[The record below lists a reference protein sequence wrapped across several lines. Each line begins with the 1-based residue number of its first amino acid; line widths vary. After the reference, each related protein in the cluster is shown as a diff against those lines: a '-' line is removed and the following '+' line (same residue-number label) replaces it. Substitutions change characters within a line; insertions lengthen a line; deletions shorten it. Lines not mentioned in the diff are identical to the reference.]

1 MQYNFNLDVNSTSVF
16 LKMLTAGPH
25 SDLLNQICRG
35 NARESALSI
44 TLPGDPLA
52 HILEN
57 HHLSC
62 EISNKVLDFQ
72 NENLFIWDLLK
83 PNFVTYQVNISKS
96 FR

>member
-1 MQYNFNLDVNSTSVF
+1 
-16 LKMLTAGPH
+16 MLTTGPH
-25 SDLLNQICRG
+25 SDLLNQIGRG

-44 TLPGDPLA
+44 TLPGDPPA
-52 HILEN
+52 PILEN

-62 EISNKVLDFQ
+62 EISNKVLDFE

-83 PNFVTYQVNISKS
+83 LSSVMYQVNISKS